1 MAFRFAKNSPFLYT
15 LSMSTNASH
24 NNGQEYLKSRLAA
37 LPTSPGVYR
46 MLNDKGEL
54 LYVGKAKN
62 IKNRVTQYT
71 NDARLT
77 RRIAQMVFHTRELIV
92 VETTTEA
99 EALLLEIQLI
109 QSLKPKYNIIFRD
122 DSTYLKIV
130 ITDDPAPQIRS
141 HRGKAKPKGQAF
153 GPYPNGDAV
162 YRTIDLLERLFQ
174 LRTCKPS
181 QFANRTRPCLKYDIK
196 RCSAPCVNKIT
207 PEDYAAS
214 VQAAAHFLNGKTQD
228 VQHHL
233 THKMQTAAKNEEFEA
248 AAHYRDQLSSLSSV
262 LNTKQGL
269 AAELSNADV
278 LALAM
283 QPSPNGHLM
292 ACIQIFHYRN
302 GQSFGNSVRYQPLPE
317 GTTPK
322 EALET
327 FLLQHYTTHTPPKN
341 LLITPAISNSAAL
354 SEALSTKAQ
363 NKVTIA
369 SPTRGEK
376 HQHLAQA
383 QQNATN
389 TLTRKLAETANWQT
403 QMQAFGEH
411 LNLPEIP
418 HRVECFDV
426 SNISGKHAVTSMVV
440 ADTEGMQNKQ
450 YRLFNASTNT
460 PDDYAMMAE
469 TLTRRYAKLM
479 KSEETTLPAIIM
491 VDGGIG
497 HLNTAIEACKK
508 IGLLGHYR
516 CPALTAIAKGEER
529 NKGLEKIYLYNP
541 KTEDIDQL
549 PIPHDTP
556 LIFMLQQIRDEAH
569 RFAIGAHR
577 KKRGKTTHSSGLDN
591 LPNVGAKRKKALL
604 LHFGSLDSIKSA
616 PPQEIAKVN
625 GISKNLA
632 DDIHAFFNG

>member
-1 MAFRFAKNSPFLYT
+1 
-15 LSMSTNASH
+15 MSTNH
-24 NNGQEYLKSRLAA
+24 GQTYLKSRLEA

-46 MLNDKGEL
+46 MLDEAGNL

-71 NDARLT
+71 NDAHLT
-77 RRIAQMVFHTRELIV
+77 RRIAQMVFHTRELMV
-92 VETTTEA
+92 VETATEA

-109 QSLKPKYNIIFRD
+109 KSLKPKYNIIFRD
-122 DSTYLKIV
+122 DSSYLKIV
-130 ITDDPAPQIRS
+130 ITDEEAPQIRA

-196 RCSAPCVNKIT
+196 RCSAPCVNKISQ
-207 PEDYAAS
+207 EDYAAS

-228 VQHHL
+228 VQHHF
-233 THKMQTAAKNEEFEA
+233 TQKMQTAAQTEEFET
-248 AAHYRDQLSSLSSV
+248 AAHYRDQLSNLATV

-269 AAELSNADV
+269 AAEMNNADV

-283 QPSPNGHLM
+283 QPAPAGHLM

-317 GTTPK
+317 GTTPE
-322 EALET
+322 EALQT

-341 LLITPAISNSAAL
+341 LLITPPIPEVDVLAAAL
-354 SEALSTKAQ
+354 SAQ
-363 NKVTIA
+363 APHKIYIS
-369 SPTRGEK
+369 SPNRGDK
-376 HQHLAQA
+376 HTHLAQA

-389 TLTRKLAETANWQT
+389 TLTRKLAETANWHM
-403 QMQAFGEH
+403 QMQAFGHH
-411 LNLPEIP
+411 LDLQLIP

-440 ADTEGMQNKQ
+440 ADNEGMQNKQ

-469 TLTRRYAKLM
+469 TLTRRYTKLM
-479 KSEETTLPAIIM
+479 KAVENAETEAEKQTIMPAIIM
-491 VDGGIG
+491 LDGGIG
-497 HLNTAIEACKK
+497 HLNTGIETLRK
-508 IGLLGHYR
+508 IGLLNAPH

-529 NKGLEKIYLYNP
+529 DKGLEKIYLYNP
-541 KTEDIDQL
+541 KNDDIDQL

-556 LIFMLQQIRDEAH
+556 LIFMLQNIRDEAH

-577 KKRGKTTHSSGLDN
+577 KKRAKTNRQSGLDS

-604 LHFGSLDSIKSA
+604 LHFGSFEGVKSA
-616 PPQEIAKVN
+616 PPQELAKVN

-632 DDIHAFFNG
+632 ETIHAFFNG